1 MFLTWLKKSGIEDG
15 APSLLTGTE
24 GAGSGQSSEPCT
36 VLSAA
41 GTDSVTTSCHHLPRV
56 DKPGQ
61 PGTGNAM
68 TAENTA
74 ARDTSRAAVV
84 QDKPGAM
91 PLGARRL
98 VMIGGLCVPV
108 GLVAGPYLLGAQLL
122 AVAGVIMVA
131 AAVSYRVQA
140 PWFSRLSWVV
150 VGAGALWLGGTAAY
164 WGAIIAA
171 AASSAEGP
179 TFIPLL
185 FTAGTVSFVI
195 MAGAAVS
202 AVVLRMVRSRRN
214 TVSMV

>member
-24 GAGSGQSSEPCT
+24 GAGSGQSSEPC
-36 VLSAA
+36 
-41 GTDSVTTSCHHLPRV
+41 
-56 DKPGQ
+56 
-61 PGTGNAM
+61 
-68 TAENTA
+68 
-74 ARDTSRAAVV
+74 
-84 QDKPGAM
+84 
-91 PLGARRL
+91 
-98 VMIGGLCVPV
+98 
-108 GLVAGPYLLGAQLL
+108 LVAGPYLLGAQLL

-150 VGAGALWLGGTAAY
+150 VGAGALWLGGKAAY

-202 AVVLRMVRSRRN
+202 AVVLRMVRSCRN